1 MLAFLKDNPKGKKTG
16 IFLKRFIKT
25 WFDKDAIGMS
35 AAISFFAIFALA
47 PIIATCL
54 FFGSK
59 ILGED
64 EADSA
69 SKKWLE
75 SFLSPEEADN
85 ILSFVT
91 NQAFTE
97 HSNNWSLVLAS
108 IFFLWISSLLF
119 DRLRFCTNTLLG
131 VKHGSSLSQAIK
143 KYVIGRLQAVILSIF
158 LVALMIGVMVAIVF
172 IEAWGI
178 IKGYGF
184 LGEVIQ
190 NFGIALLVAILSF
203 NVIYWLPAR
212 KLGPKGM
219 ITAISV
225 NVITFIAGKVAISA
239 CLKSSDLFSTW
250 GAASALV
257 IVTTWFNYNA
267 LTFFLGV
274 TIGGIVDAGLDEESE
289 YYD

>member
-91 NQAFTE
+91 NQAF
-97 HSNNWSLVLAS
+97 